1 MLWLG
6 AQDKPQVSIHLYS
19 PQITITNGSNSNL
32 LIGYV
37 SVEVSRPTVVK
48 SLMISFSGIYTAY
61 WINGTGHNR
70 QEYYQNKRFHHDTC
84 KLTSKNLQHNEVH
97 AGNRVSDRWDN
108 PDYEQNGLDGFGRS
122 RSNSTSSGYLSSV
135 FSMQETSGSSRHQ
148 QANQGTRQMTTGLE
162 EPVNEQDDVE
172 DSLRMFSFSTPAF
185 ASPPPPPPHPTPP
198 KTPAFSTIDDANDL
212 ISGIEL
218 AAGTHR
224 FEFFFPLPP
233 KLPSTILSEVGG
245 IEYDLVVQMK
255 SKSMQSRMPSTCV
268 RTARPVHVI
277 NLPSRFAL
285 LQTDLPVSDGAVF
298 TRQIDES
305 WWVLARLSSGTASPG
320 DVLKLNVSLSWP
332 EKCPYEEDPSRFV
345 SVVAVKM
352 DLYECTVCKSL
363 KTGAVIKKIEST
375 IASSIGHGATEDSDD
390 YCNSTRGI
398 NPAEG
403 FLNERGS
410 SAMDLYSM
418 GGSTA
423 VTSAKTSRA
432 PSPVNGERQPVES
445 RARRGMFNQSF
456 KRIFELQVPSQK
468 QTIGKL
474 QAGGV
479 HIDCRSAPLSVI
491 HEVRILLQVLDLTTQ
506 KLYSIPFHTRLIVV
520 PEAESFLL
528 PAYSLSSLDIRVM

>member
-1 MLWLG
+1 
-6 AQDKPQVSIHLYS
+6 
-19 PQITITNGSNSNL
+19 
-32 LIGYV
+32 
-37 SVEVSRPTVVK
+37 
-48 SLMISFSGIYTAY
+48 
-61 WINGTGHNR
+61 
-70 QEYYQNKRFHHDTC
+70 
-84 KLTSKNLQHNEVH
+84 
-97 AGNRVSDRWDN
+97 
-108 PDYEQNGLDGFGRS
+108 
-122 RSNSTSSGYLSSV
+122 
-135 FSMQETSGSSRHQ
+135 
-148 QANQGTRQMTTGLE
+148 
-162 EPVNEQDDVE
+162 
-172 DSLRMFSFSTPAF
+172 
-185 ASPPPPPPHPTPP
+185 
-198 KTPAFSTIDDANDL
+198 
-212 ISGIEL
+212 
-218 AAGTHR
+218 
-224 FEFFFPLPP
+224 FFFPLPP